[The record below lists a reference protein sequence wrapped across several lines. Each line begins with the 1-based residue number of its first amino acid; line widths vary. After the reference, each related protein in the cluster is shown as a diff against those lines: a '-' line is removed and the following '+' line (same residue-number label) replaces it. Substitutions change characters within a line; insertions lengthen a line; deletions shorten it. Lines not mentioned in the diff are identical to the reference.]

1 MAHLLGRDF
10 TPPDLHAKVTGRAKY
25 AEDFRADGMLFCRLL
40 TSPMPHARVRNI
52 DASEAL
58 NMEGVV
64 AILTAD
70 ELPDVMEPG
79 NTILTNE
86 PLYVGAPILAVAAVD
101 ETTAQNAIAAIN
113 LDLEPLPFC
122 VDPLESLRPDGPN
135 ARTTGNMPQGR
146 ETVAEANT
154 SEGVGEIKWT
164 AEDFAAAGEGQMP
177 MGRAMTDWSYGDVE
191 AGFAN
196 AALVLDESFVT
207 AGTSHNSMEP
217 RTAMAHWQN
226 GKCYLYGSTQSQSYV
241 VPGLAALLEIEQE
254 DLVYVS
260 EFCGG
265 GFGSKGSAYPVMAIP
280 AYMAR
285 KTGRPVLMRISRA
298 EENFIGSSRPAFQG
312 RLKIGFQPD
321 GRITAADLFIVQ
333 NNGPNSGG
341 GDYNSAGGAM
351 SIVYTPPAMRFR
363 GVPVLTNTP
372 PTGAQRGPGQNQLA
386 CAVEPI
392 MDKAARQLGIDL
404 VAIRRINAPDNS
416 ARYGAD
422 QGPVTSAYQREALD
436 LGAEQF
442 GWEARRA
449 RSGQRRGSKVT
460 GVGVGQAYHAA
471 GNNGFDGLL
480 RIAPDGKL
488 YVHTG
493 AGNLGTY
500 SYASTSRVAAEVLGY
515 DWENVEIVRGNSS
528 RALPWTL
535 GQFGSNTSFTESR
548 ANYASAM
555 DAVQK
560 LKEIAARDLGGS
572 PGDYDIGNESVF
584 ARANPSRRLTY
595 AAAARRA
602 VQLGGRFS
610 GEEVP
615 DDINPMTASA
625 VEVIAG
631 TGLIGVARDNLEK
644 NGTVP
649 ALAAGFIEIEL
660 DVETGQFE
668 IIDYLGVADCGTVM
682 HPMGLSAQ
690 IKGGAVMGFGMAAL
704 ERHIYDTHYGLPGT
718 VGFHQIKPP
727 TYLDVPV
734 EMQWN
739 AVDIA
744 DPQNP
749 VGSKGIGEPTMGCA
763 AAALLC
769 AISDALGGHY
779 FNRSPIVPDMIVN
792 AASGQAQSHGPLQV
806 NTA

>member
-1 MAHLLGRDF
+1 MAHLIGRDF

-40 TSPMPHARVRNI
+40 TSPMPHARVVSI

-58 NMEGVV
+58 AMDGVV

-70 ELPDVMEPG
+70 ELPEVTAPG
-79 NTILTNE
+79 NTSLTNE
-86 PLYVGAPILAVAAVD
+86 PLYVGAPILAVAATD

-113 LDLEPLPFC
+113 LDLDPLPFC

-135 ARTTGNMPQGR
+135 ARTTGNMPQAR
-146 ETVAEANT
+146 ETVAEVNT

-207 AGTSHNSMEP
+207 ASHSHHSMEP
-217 RTAMAHWQN
+217 RSAMAYWQN
-226 GKCYLYGSTQSQSYV
+226 GKAYVYGSTQSQSYV
-241 VPGLAALLEIEQE
+241 VPGLAALLEIEPE
-254 DLVYVS
+254 DLVYVA

-265 GFGSKGSAYPVMAIP
+265 GFGSKGGAYPVMAIP

-298 EENFIGSSRPAFQG
+298 EENFIGVCRPAFQG

-321 GRITAADLFIVQ
+321 GRITAADLYIVQ
-333 NNGPNSGG
+333 DNGPNSGG
-341 GDYNSAGGAM
+341 GDYNAAGSAM
-351 SIVYTPPAMRFR
+351 SLVYTPLAMRFR

-386 CAVEPI
+386 TAVEPI
-392 MDKAARQLGIDL
+392 LDKAARQLGLDL

-416 ARYGAD
+416 AGYGAT

-436 LGAEQF
+436 MGAEQF

-460 GVGVGQAYHAA
+460 GVAVGQAFHGA

-480 RIAPDGKL
+480 RITPDGKL
-488 YVHTG
+488 HVHTG

-500 SYASTSRVAAEVLGY
+500 SYAGTSRVAAEVLDY
-515 DWENVEIVRGNSS
+515 DWENVEIVRGDS
-528 RALPWTL
+528 RRGLPWTL
-535 GQFGSNTSFTESR
+535 GQFGSNTTFTESR

-560 LKEIAARDLGGS
+560 LKELAARDLGGS

-610 GEEVP
+610 GQEVP
-615 DDINPMTASA
+615 DDINEITARA

-631 TGLIGVARDNLEK
+631 TGLIGVARDNIPK

-649 ALAAGFIEIEL
+649 ALATGFIEIEL

-668 IIDYLGVADCGTVM
+668 IIDYLGVADCGKVL
-682 HPMGLSAQ
+682 HPLGLSGQ
-690 IKGGAVMGFGMAAL
+690 IKGGAVMGFGMASL
-704 ERHIYDTHYGLPGT
+704 ERHVYDTHYGLPGT
-718 VGFHQIKPP
+718 VGFHQTKPP
-727 TYLDVPV
+727 TYLDVPL
-734 EMQWN
+734 EMEWS

-749 VGSKGIGEPTMGCA
+749 VGVKGIGEPTMGCA

-779 FNRSPIVPDMIVN
+779 FNRSPIVPDMVVN
-792 AASGQAQSHGPLQV
+792 AASGQAQSHSPLQV
-806 NTA
+806 NVQ